1 MLKVQKPNIN
11 TSMKAQFQT
20 KNGKLT
26 IDVPVIN
33 RYRVVAKPDTTDMD
47 ITQFWTWI
55 KYEMRID
62 YNSVQKVIGCN
73 PTNLTK
79 VKNRWGDKFHFDK

>member
-1 MLKVQKPNIN
+1 MLKAKRPNIN
-11 TSMKAQFQT
+11 TIMKAQFQS
-20 KNGKLT
+20 KNGGFT

-33 RYRVVAKPDTTDMD
+33 RYRVVAKPDTSDKD

-62 YNSVQKVIGCN
+62 YNSYQKVIGCN
-73 PTNLTK
+73 PYNLNK
-79 VKNRWGDKFHFDK
+79 IKQRWGSKFHFDK

>member
-1 MLKVQKPNIN
+1 MLKAKEPNIN

-33 RYRVVAKPDTTDMD
+33 RYRVVAKPSTTDMD

-62 YNSVQKVIGCN
+62 YNDVQKVVGCN
-73 PTNLTK
+73 PYNLNK
-79 VKNRWGDKFHFDK
+79 IKKRWGDKFHFDK